1 MSYDDILIS
10 SDNFIALLIKL
21 LQIRFGNMSFSSNYL
36 TSVWSIN
43 MEELSAF
50 IKESKTDFK
59 YSALLKCFNFV
70 EGQTFSYSVELI
82 TAFNRALAKKMLT
95 TNSGSIYY
103 ISRVYNN
110 DNIFY
115 MAQELVPLMNDFIE
129 DFYFYLSDPQSYLR
143 VVKSN
148 ASMADEQIDFE
159 RNVFYLQRS
168 LRVREG
174 IVQPEFFQDNS

>member
-1 MSYDDILIS
+1 
-10 SDNFIALLIKL
+10 
-21 LQIRFGNMSFSSNYL
+21 
-36 TSVWSIN
+36 
-43 MEELSAF
+43 
-50 IKESKTDFK
+50 
-59 YSALLKCFNFV
+59 
-70 EGQTFSYSVELI
+70 
-82 TAFNRALAKKMLT
+82 
-95 TNSGSIYY
+95 
-103 ISRVYNN
+103 
-110 DNIFY
+110 